1 MPSFIN
7 VEGWFFS
14 SLLWGNINW
23 SVFSQKKLRGGGSQS
38 TNYFLKEK
46 HIAFGKILVGYDCW
60 HWKLTI
66 ETAESRQL
74 QSKAGEV
81 EVDAGE
87 SFGSVL
93 SFKNAIER
101 KKKHEESDKI
111 GKTESV

>member
-1 MPSFIN
+1 MLK
-7 VEGWFFS
+7 GDFFRHYFEEVSTEVS
-14 SLLWGNINW
+14 SR
-23 SVFSQKKLRGGGSQS
+23 KKIEREGGGSQS
-38 TNYFLKEK
+38 TSYFLTEK
-46 HIAFGKILVGYDCW
+46 HISFEKRLVAYDCW

-93 SFKNAIER
+93 SFKIAIER
-101 KKKHEESDKI
+101 KKNMRNMTK
-111 GKTESV
+111 